1 MPSSFRGLMALLLF
15 VGASGWHGLPAAR
28 GATPP
33 ECVDCRF
40 NFGSVARGTVIEHPF
55 VLRNDGDL
63 PLRIAGV
70 QLSPPLKLARMPA
83 VVPPKG
89 SATLLLSLDTSNLEG
104 EYQGRLVVML
114 SESLAAP
121 RTFSMTGQVSPAIEV
136 LPRPAFFLSTQKGVA
151 RSGSLE
157 IVNHQTGPLTLKLRP
172 RPSNRHRIKLEPIE
186 AGKRYRLTL
195 SIPADA
201 LAGRISERLELE
213 TSSPTQPILYIGVNS
228 TVRDRVYTFPDS
240 VDFGKLT
247 LRELK
252 SATAG
257 QSGAVQTLMIY
268 QAGGNKFEVQ
278 PRSSSSAIGVGS
290 EPGPKRDRAQITVS
304 LIPSTIKTG
313 PIRATITLKTND
325 PDFPT
330 LSVPVTGEVVA
341 D

>member
-1 MPSSFRGLMALLLF
+1 MALLLF
-15 VGASGWHGLPAAR
+15 VGAMGWQGLPAAR
-28 GATPP
+28 GALPP

-40 NFGSVARGTVIEHPF
+40 DFGNVVKGTVIEHPF
-55 VLRNDGDL
+55 VLRNDGAR

-83 VVPPKG
+83 VIPPKG
-89 SATLLLSLDTSNLEG
+89 NATLLLSLDTSLLEG
-104 EYQGRLVVML
+104 EYTGKLVVMF
-114 SESLAAP
+114 SDSLASP
-121 RTFSMTGQVSPAIEV
+121 RTFSMAGHIRPAIEV

-151 RSGSLE
+151 RSSSLE
-157 IVNHQTGPLTLKLRP
+157 IINHQTGPLTLKLRP

-186 AGKRYRLTL
+186 TGKRYRLTL
-195 SIPADA
+195 SVPADA
-201 LAGRISERLELE
+201 PAGRISERLELE

-228 TVRDRVYTFPDS
+228 TVRERVYTFPDS

-252 SATAG
+252 SPSAG
-257 QSGAVQTLMIY
+257 QAGAVQTLMIY
-268 QAGGNKFEVQ
+268 QTGGSGFEVNA
-278 PRSSSSAIGVGS
+278 RSSNAAIGVGS
-290 EPGPKRDRAQITVS
+290 EPGSKRDRAQITVS
-304 LIPSTIKTG
+304 LIPSTMKTG